1 MAIEQ
6 NLVTPVLNEELLY
19 RSVRDSGD
27 HHGCD
32 PDGRLVR
39 VGNSAFNDPER
50 KPSVDRALLREGG
63 PKDSRFSQQ
72 DGIVTMGAGEVRSI
86 STVVTNNKK
95 AEPLH
100 GHGVD
105 VLHAPVEYNY
115 AHAQIET
122 APHVASDG
130 AWKKLKEALC
140 RIAVARGW
148 TYPPASVRKGTS

>member
-1 MAIEQ
+1 MATEAKSA
-6 NLVTPVLNEELLY
+6 TPVLNEELLY

-32 PDGRLVR
+32 PKGKLVR

-50 KPSVDRALLREGG
+50 KPSVDRAVLRREG
-63 PKDSRFSQQ
+63 PQASRFGPD
-72 DGIVTMGAGEVRSI
+72 DGVVTLGAGEVRSI
-86 STVVTNNKK
+86 SGVVTNNKK

-100 GHGVD
+100 QHIVD
-105 VLHAPVEYNY
+105 VLHVPIENNY

-122 APHVASDG
+122 APHASSDG

-140 RIAVARGW
+140 RIAIARGW
-148 TYPPASVRKGTS
+148 TYPPASIRSEAA